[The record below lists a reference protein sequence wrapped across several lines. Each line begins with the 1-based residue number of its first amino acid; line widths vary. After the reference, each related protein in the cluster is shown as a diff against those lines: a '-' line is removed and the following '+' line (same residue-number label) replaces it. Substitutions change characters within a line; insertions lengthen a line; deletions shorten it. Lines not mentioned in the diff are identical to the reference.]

1 MTTGYKQRCMTCLKE
16 YDAGGPA
23 IYAPLK
29 AFDGWC
35 ICQECVDIYQK
46 RKPAEKGAGH

>member
-1 MTTGYKQRCMTCLKE
+1 MMNGDKQRCVTCQRD

-23 IYAPLK
+23 IYTPLK

-35 ICQECVDIYQK
+35 ICRECVDIYNK
-46 RKPAEKGAGH
+46 RKPAEKGSEH